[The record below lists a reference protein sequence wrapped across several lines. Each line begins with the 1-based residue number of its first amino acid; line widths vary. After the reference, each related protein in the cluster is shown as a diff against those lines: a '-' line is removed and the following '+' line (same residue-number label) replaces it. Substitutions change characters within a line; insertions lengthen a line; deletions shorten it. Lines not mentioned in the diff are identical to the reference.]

1 MEVPTFS
8 VATADPRDLCRPHFN
23 QTDTE
28 NLECPKLAAQDTRF
42 KTSASGEEN
51 FTSLPPAYSMTQGGA
66 APNAGGASNSQP
78 PSPRVPRG
86 ANEPHM
92 TEALITAFDPFAKKP
107 PPWALAILDRLWVL
121 SCLTI
126 GPTEAP
132 GKDGD
137 LTEGLWEVA
146 DERPRTAIVSTVAMT
161 ANRVR
166 RNLGWSFLRL
176 FIMSV
181 SFT

>member
-8 VATADPRDLCRPHFN
+8 VRPRTLEIYAPGHIN

-42 KTSASGEEN
+42 KTSASGDEN
-51 FTSLPPAYSMTQGGA
+51 LTSLPPAYSMTQGGA
-66 APNAGGASNSQP
+66 APNAGGAGNSQP

-92 TEALITAFDPFAKKP
+92 TEALVTAFDPFARKP
-107 PPWALAILDRLWVL
+107 PPWALAILYRSWVL

-137 LTEGLWEVA
+137 LTEGLWQVA
-146 DERPRTAIVSTVAMT
+146 DERPRTAIVSTAAIT

-166 RNLGWSFLRL
+166 RNLGWSFLRF
-176 FIMSV
+176 FITSV